1 MRTMA
6 EVTEALR
13 AVRFMPVVTIEDPD
27 DAVPL
32 GQTLLRAGLSL
43 VEVTFRTKEA
53 QRAIMR
59 LRAEL
64 PELLVAAGT
73 VIDPPIVEKAIDA
86 GAAFVVS
93 PGLNPTIVDYC
104 LSRRIPLVP
113 GANAPTEIEIG
124 RERGITTFGF
134 FPAEASGGVP
144 LLKALTRPFVGI
156 EYLCS
161 GGVTL
166 DNLAS
171 YLAIDQV
178 VACAGSWVAT
188 PEAISEHRFE
198 EIEANARAT
207 VALIHSLADPGDAAI
222 AGTRR

>member
-1 MRTMA
+1 MRSMA
-6 EVTEALR
+6 EVAEALR
-13 AVRFMPVVTIEDPD
+13 VVRFMPVVTIENPD

-32 GQTLLRAGLSL
+32 GEALLRAGLSL

-53 QRAIMR
+53 QRAIIR

-93 PGLNPTIVDYC
+93 PGLNPTVVDYC
-104 LSRRIPLVP
+104 LSRRIPVIP

-124 RERGITTFGF
+124 RARGISVFGF

-144 LLKALTRPFVGI
+144 LLRALTRPFVGI

-166 DNLAS
+166 DKLPE
-171 YLAIDQV
+171 YLAIPQV
-178 VACAGSWVAT
+178 VACAGSWLAT
-188 PEAISEHRFE
+188 PEAISEHRFD
-198 EIEANARAT
+198 EIEANARAA
-207 VALIHSLADPGDAAI
+207 VELIRSLRSSGAAP
-222 AGTRR
+222 AGGTQR

>member
-1 MRTMA
+1 MRSMA
-6 EVTEALR
+6 EVAEALR
-13 AVRFMPVVTIEDPD
+13 AVRFMPVVTIENPE

-32 GQTLLRAGLSL
+32 GEALLRAGLSL
-43 VEVTFRTKEA
+43 VEVTFRTREA
-53 QRAIMR
+53 QRAIIR
-59 LRAEL
+59 LRADL

-73 VIDPPIVEKAIDA
+73 VLDPPIVEKAIDA

-93 PGLNPTIVDYC
+93 PGLNPTVVDYC
-104 LSRRIPLVP
+104 LSRRIPLIP

-124 RERGITTFGF
+124 RARGISVFGF

-144 LLKALTRPFVGI
+144 LLRALTRPFAGI

-166 DNLAS
+166 DNLAG
-171 YLAIDQV
+171 YLAIPQV
-178 VACAGSWVAT
+178 VACAGSWIAT
-188 PEAISEHRFE
+188 PEAIADHRFD

-207 VALIHSLADPGDAAI
+207 VALICSLAHSGEGNVPAVV
-222 AGTRR
+222 R